1 VSPQQDQKIKSNAQT
16 IQEISIYKFP
26 CNNYKDTKE
35 PTAKFLPLGSFS
47 VLDNRTVVNNFADL
61 VGLHL
66 PKCHHL
72 RLLLVL
78 QDCPEKGENEL

>member
-1 VSPQQDQKIKSNAQT
+1 MSPQQDQKKKSNGHKQ
-16 IQEISIYKFP
+16 YKKFP
-26 CNNYKDTKE
+26 FNATIIKTPTE

-47 VLDNRTVVNNFADL
+47 VLDNRTVVNDFADL